1 MQPVFLRGQVI
12 YLPSLHLIPVCTS
25 VQGVSQL
32 VLIRTMS
39 TCMTGSVQLCM
50 TGSVQLCMTG
60 SVQLCMTG
68 SVQLCMT
75 GLHDINCAT
84 SAIHCVSIIAI

>member
-1 MQPVFLRGQVI
+1 MGLVHDESLHESLKMLWTKVLQAIATSMQTVFLRGQVI

-39 TCMTGSVQLCM
+39 TCMTG
-50 TGSVQLCMTG
+50 T
-60 SVQLCMTG
+60 
-68 SVQLCMT
+68 
-75 GLHDINCAT
+75 I
-84 SAIHCVSIIAI
+84 